1 MCPEPL
7 LFLRNKDIS
16 VRSVILHEY
25 GNPGH
30 CGAWLPEPHPSSRS
44 YRCKAA
50 ASDNFRSAR
59 GPSCD
64 CGTLENKTNGQRD
77 GLVVKS
83 TGCSCSERTWGLGF
97 QDPFGSQSTRS
108 PVLGNLVPSSDI
120 CKYCMHEDQR
130 YTKAKHLIF
139 VEQRYTKA
147 YINLLK
153 RQNFRLKC
161 YNDKKIT

>member
-77 GLVVKS
+77 GLVVRALS
-83 TGCSCSERTWGLGF
+83 VNSLNS
-97 QDPFGSQSTRS
+97 
-108 PVLGNLVPSSDI
+108 VPSARQLQLRASDTS
-120 CKYCMHEDQR
+120 CFMHMPKCVCTYVYTCTQMCAHKCAYKYLCTYVHAHMTIQ
-130 YTKAKHLIF
+130 A
-139 VEQRYTKA
+139 
-147 YINLLK
+147 
-153 RQNFRLKC
+153 QN
-161 YNDKKIT
+161 